1 MNIKERYVELEIWIE
16 DLVTRLKRT
25 LCRHEWEV
33 AIPANGPAKYC
44 KKCDTLVNI
53 SLVEFL
59 QLFKDDDVYRA

>member
-16 DLVTRLKRT
+16 DLVARLKKK
-25 LCRHEWEV
+25 LCKHDWEA
-33 AIPANGPAKYC
+33 AIPTNGPAKYC

-59 QLFKDDDVYRA
+59 QLFGKDNVYRL